1 MKDMEIR
8 CAEATT
14 ASEGEAVGGEAEGQL
29 EELIVNYGHVIRGAV
44 RRAGGARLGILSE
57 DVEQSV
63 LLEVWKQVR
72 KRHEIEFPVAYL
84 YRAAIR
90 ETVRLMKRV
99 NLRPEESLGRERDA
113 TQWPRTAA
121 RQEVA
126 LEVREAIDSGLGG
139 LNSERRRAVEA
150 HLAGYTVDEIM
161 GRFDWTYSRARNLVA
176 RGMADLR
183 QRLRGQGMT
192 P

>member
-1 MKDMEIR
+1 MKESDTPSAVAAVAPETGPAGSA
-8 CAEATT
+8 AER
-14 ASEGEAVGGEAEGQL
+14 QL
-29 EELIVNYGHVIRGAV
+29 EELILSYGHVIRGAV
-44 RRAGGARLGILSE
+44 RRAGGSRLGILTE

-72 KRHEIEFPVAYL
+72 KQQEIEFPVAYL

-90 ETVRLMKRV
+90 ETVRLMKRA
-99 NLRPEESLGRERDA
+99 NLRPEEPLVSERGPA
-113 TQWPRTAA
+113 RWPRTAA
-121 RQEVA
+121 RQETV
-126 LEVREAIDSGLGG
+126 LEVREAIHSGLGG
-139 LNSERRRAVEA
+139 LNVERRKAVEA
-150 HLAGYTVDEIM
+150 HLAGYSVDEIM

-183 QRLRGQGMT
+183 RRLRTQGMT